1 LIKIYS
7 LPQKKQR
14 RYVINKTGVKGL
26 TGSSN
31 GKASTACGGGEKP
44 LIRGGDSSLSF
55 ACTVTLL
62 APFKEE
68 LPCPHH
74 SQAGCLA
81 IKSQLEVVVDLRPKM
96 TTNPETSIN
105 GTINTMSFIE
115 ENLHASSFV
124 QSDSYLHSLF
134 LIFSWSLFSLS

>member
-14 RYVINKTGVKGL
+14 RYVINKTWVKGL

-31 GKASTACGGGEKP
+31 GKASTACGGGDKP
-44 LIRGGDSSLSF
+44 LIRGGDSSLSL
-55 ACTVTLL
+55 ACTATLL

-81 IKSQLEVVVDLRPKM
+81 IKSQLEVVVDLRPKI

-115 ENLHASSFV
+115 ENLHAGFFV
-124 QSDSYLHSLF
+124 QSDSYLYSY
-134 LIFSWSLFSLS
+134 IFDILVEFVFS